1 MKRGHAPQISISDD
15 NHHVTEAIGDMYGDH
30 HYGDSGARPLS
41 FLPSPRSN
49 GFEHTGQTQPNSYNE
64 PQQAF
69 VARPPLSR
77 AISNEKT
84 SPTAVGQDYL
94 RRMRSKSIGRDTG
107 PLSPPLPL
115 GARSPSDTAN
125 SSFPLNDIDY
135 ESNPA
140 AVTQELSNIQT
151 LRRMSMDVNRDTVDF
166 PTFSSNLSMP
176 NVAPSGN
183 ADEDD
188 PARLY
193 WVPASVHPE
202 LAPKQFQSFLNSRVN
217 AIRRRSGDS
226 TLSVNDP
233 ARQGSSGGLRRKK
246 SMLSRQIDNSEGK
259 GADGYLDG
267 AERLD
272 RKRSLSGQE
281 VLNTGIPNLQELEV
295 LVNDPAKV
303 IQRLSLDAEQNA
315 PGGEVPASE
324 DMPILPAAPPSNS
337 LRRSTRTTYRRGSLR
352 KAERA
357 PFPKRVTKASDADS
371 DDVPPSPTVSISEN
385 LDLTRA
391 HTEPTPPIEKPPENF
406 SRPARL
412 NRGRMVTPASSTSVP
427 DSTSAP
433 QISTEASNRTNP
445 PVNPLPRH
453 FVSQIASNGRS
464 TLQPP
469 VISQTIPQI
478 VETPPPV
485 EGTRPTPPPL
495 LHKAQLP
502 DRKSSHET
510 PLSMPLQGSLHS
522 GPSALRGTK
531 RPGLSRQSEKGN
543 QTLRE
548 MAVHPSPL
556 PGNSTRTDSL
566 SFIPTLTEDKKIEV
580 KKGSSKKDANDG
592 ARKSSWSWGAFLGN
606 EEKEKEKRKE
616 EEAREAAK
624 KAKSKLAKPV
634 DKSHDNTRLDV
645 LQTTMEGG
653 RGRESV
659 VIDRS
664 DLKLEEERKKESSRK
679 SSGGDSK
686 KDKETSLFSSIFGG
700 AKKKGDRESL
710 GKKISS
716 RGLSPEPPRRQLK
729 PDIDYNWTR
738 FSILEERAIYRMAHL
753 KLANPKRA
761 LYSQVLLSNF
771 MYSYLAKVQQM
782 HPMSQLPQS
791 AAQKVQQRQQQQ
803 QAQQQQVQQQQAQ
816 QQQMQ
821 QQQAQRK
828 VDQPEEYYQYQ
839 KYQEV
844 SIGSP
849 HGWSPFN
856 LDQQQQQLQQQQ
868 QEHAQAQVSS
878 HGNPQQHQSTNY
890 VDDAQ
895 TYNHD
900 HGEHDNRHRPQSRTS
915 QQSSNSLPNGH
926 AHHAHASGSQP
937 NRGQNGGPSSQN
949 SVYQYPPAQFDD
961 PQRQANEDMW

>member
-1 MKRGHAPQISISDD
+1 MVMYCDALVRTIMRTTSRTHQYAGDTYPVKRGHAPQISISDD

-49 GFEHTGQTQPNSYNE
+49 GFEHTGQTQQNSYSE
-64 PQQAF
+64 PPQAF
-69 VARPPLSR
+69 VARAPLSR
-77 AISNEKT
+77 TISNERT
-84 SPTAVGQDYL
+84 SPVAMGQDYL
-94 RRMRSKSIGRDTG
+94 RRMRSNSIGRDTG
-107 PLSPPLPL
+107 ALSPPLPM
-115 GARSPSDTAN
+115 GAHSPSDTAN

-281 VLNTGIPNLQELEV
+281 VPNTGIPNLQELEV

-315 PGGEVPASE
+315 PGGEVPATE

-352 KAERA
+352 KGERA

-371 DDVPPSPTVSISEN
+371 DDVPPSPTVSIGEN
-385 LDLTRA
+385 LDLTKA
-391 HTEPTPPIEKPPENF
+391 HTELTPLMEKPPENF

-412 NRGRMVTPASSTSVP
+412 NRGRITPSGSSTSLP

-433 QISTEASNRTNP
+433 QTSLQATDRTNP

-469 VISQTIPQI
+469 VLSKTIPQI

-510 PLSMPLQGSLHS
+510 PLSMPAQYSGS
-522 GPSALRGTK
+522 SALRGAK
-531 RPGLSRQSEKGN
+531 RPGLSRQNQSEKGN

-548 MAVHPSPL
+548 MAAHPSPL

-592 ARKSSWSWGAFLGN
+592 TRKSSWSWGAFLGN

-803 QAQQQQVQQQQAQ
+803 QAQQQQ
-816 QQQMQ
+816 MQ

-839 KYQEV
+839 KYQE
-844 SIGSP
+844 
-849 HGWSPFN
+849 
-856 LDQQQQQLQQQQ
+856 QQQLQQQQ
-868 QEHAQAQVSS
+868 QEQVQAQVSS
-878 HGNPQQHQSTNY
+878 HGNPHQHQSTSY
-890 VDDAQ
+890 VDDAE

-915 QQSSNSLPNGH
+915 QHSNHSLPNGH

-937 NRGQNGGPSSQN
+937 HRGQNGSPSSQP

-961 PQRQANEDMW
+961 SQRQANEDMW

>member
-1 MKRGHAPQISISDD
+1 MKRGHIAQISISDD

-30 HYGDSGARPLS
+30 HYGNSGVRPLS

-49 GFEHTGQTQPNSYNE
+49 GFEQTRQTQNSYSE
-64 PQQAF
+64 PPQTF
-69 VARPPLSR
+69 VAQAPLSR
-77 AISNEKT
+77 TISNERT
-84 SPTAVGQDYL
+84 SPHAMGQDYL
-94 RRMRSKSIGRDTG
+94 RRMRSNSIGRDAG
-107 PLSPPLPL
+107 SLSPPLPM

-166 PTFSSNLSMP
+166 PTFGSNLSMP
-176 NVAPSGN
+176 NVAPSGS

-202 LAPKQFQSFLNSRVN
+202 LAPKKFQSFLNSRVN

-259 GADGYLDG
+259 GADGYQDG

-272 RKRSLSGQE
+272 RKKSLSGQE
-281 VLNTGIPNLQELEV
+281 VLNTALPNLQELEV

-337 LRRSTRTTYRRGSLR
+337 LRRSTRTAYRRGSLR
-352 KAERA
+352 KGERT
-357 PFPKRVTKASDADS
+357 PFPKRVTKASEADLDDA
-371 DDVPPSPTVSISEN
+371 PPSPTFSTGEN
-385 LDLTRA
+385 PDLTHA
-391 HTEPTPPIEKPPENF
+391 HMEPTPLVEKPQENF

-412 NRGRMVTPASSTSVP
+412 NRGRVIAPGSSTFLHDTPSPQVTTEP
-427 DSTSAP
+427 SDSMSSPA
-433 QISTEASNRTNP
+433 
-445 PVNPLPRH
+445 NPLPRH

-464 TLQPP
+464 TVQPHI
-469 VISQTIPQI
+469 ISKPIPQI
-478 VETPPPV
+478 VETPPPPEV
-485 EGTRPTPPPL
+485 TRPTPPPL
-495 LHKAQLP
+495 IHKAQLP
-502 DRKSSHET
+502 DRMSSHE
-510 PLSMPLQGSLHS
+510 PPPSMPPQGPLHNGS
-522 GPSALRGTK
+522 SALRGAK
-531 RPGLSRQSEKGN
+531 RPGLSRQNQSEKGN

-548 MAVHPSPL
+548 MAAHPSPL

-566 SFIPTLTEDKKIEV
+566 SFIPTLTEDKNVEV
-580 KKGSSKKDANDG
+580 KKGSAKKDANDG
-592 ARKSSWSWGAFLGN
+592 VRKSSWGWGPFRGN

-624 KAKSKLAKPV
+624 KMKSKLIKPV
-634 DKSHDNTRLDV
+634 DKSYDNTRLDV

-653 RGRESV
+653 RGRESI

-686 KDKETSLFSSIFGG
+686 KEKETSLFSSIFGG

-782 HPMSQLPQS
+782 HPASQLPQS

-803 QAQQQQVQQQQAQ
+803 QV
-816 QQQMQ
+816 Q

-828 VDQPEEYYQYQ
+828 ADQPEEYYQYQ

-844 SIGSP
+844 SF
-849 HGWSPFN
+849 WY
-856 LDQQQQQLQQQQ
+856 LQ
-868 QEHAQAQVSS
+868 
-878 HGNPQQHQSTNY
+878 
-890 VDDAQ
+890 
-895 TYNHD
+895 
-900 HGEHDNRHRPQSRTS
+900 
-915 QQSSNSLPNGH
+915 
-926 AHHAHASGSQP
+926 
-937 NRGQNGGPSSQN
+937 
-949 SVYQYPPAQFDD
+949 
-961 PQRQANEDMW
+961 